1 MIILDRRCILI
12 IIVLCTSHLRHSAG
26 SQGSGKLDSP
36 PWPLLLQAAP
46 GGWCW
51 WRWRWC
57 PRCPG
62 RSPCRRGAG
71 RETGQTCWPS
81 PHRPWRE
88 SPAVSVEALRII
100 SWCEVNVLIVIVTP
114 WAHSTT
120 ESKQSTDK
128 CNIFSKS
135 TKCKTS
141 WPVWKIES

>member
-57 PRCPG
+57 PRCRG

-100 SWCEVNVLIVIVTP
+100 SWCEVNGLIVIGHLGLTAP
-114 WAHSTT
+114 LNRNRALTNAT
-120 ESKQSTDK
+120 
-128 CNIFSKS
+128 FSPRARSAKHPDPFG
-135 TKCKTS
+135 K
-141 WPVWKIES
+141 